1 MKYFN
6 EMLNRIVI
14 INSELYAK
22 AAIFL
27 GDTNSIQLVAESNVG
42 KSSFLNT
49 LNFLYITD
57 KDRMYFEGNRTL
69 SDSMKHYFE
78 DSSTSYILFETFNN
92 GYYCI
97 LVKATY
103 EKAIEYYKING
114 EYQENYF
121 IETTKDGFK
130 PKKWEKVVQD
140 ITIANPTDVPQ
151 KLSNEELYNLIYNS
165 DNRKSPVVLI
175 NNNKVKR
182 KGKSL
187 SNSFTDIYK
196 HLIKT
201 SEITEKSFK
210 NSLLV
215 ADSRQ
220 DTKLDVFSS
229 SSSDKIEKLESK
241 KAHLDCLKEVKDDFE
256 HLKTLNDKFISLE
269 SVLGKLKNT
278 FFKQY
283 DKIALKLSNEI
294 DENSPLSQ
302 EIRELNTKI
311 EVTLKKERDELIGKK
326 TTETN
331 NCNSKKVEI
340 KEINR
345 KLKEIE
351 NYEPTDNN
359 LMYQG
364 LLTERNN
371 IDHERKIFEAQLTQS
386 EQSPFTAKQ
395 VEWQI
400 QQIEGE
406 IKKTKNSIKEYD
418 NLLYQNISDNPEISK
433 QIYSY
438 LSSDVSN
445 LDKSKITKKITR
457 VDFPMIIFD
466 GKIDVSNIDIKQKP
480 TIDELKSEVE
490 LKNNE
495 LSEKKKLLE
504 AITNRENLQK
514 QVNAKRS
521 ELSSKNAFI
530 DNIKNKPKLLLQKTD
545 IEKEINVLEET
556 TIPNIAKQIEEKD
569 EKIKRTEQEYNQKT
583 DEKKQLS
590 DKLSQY
596 KQHCSDLQAKDDIY
610 EIEEIVDIPFE
621 NLYPEFLKNYRTFA
635 GETGIR
641 ANRKSLKDKIAGKL
655 NTDTQDIKQF
665 IREVEEEFNNIAE
678 SENIINVLLD
688 SLSLEIG
695 NPTANFLTYFD
706 NFKTFVYHNYNSKLA
721 EYPISNIQSVKVIID
736 ENTDLINDLKTISN
750 LKFSDGLDFDNTYLE
765 SKKALEKLLSEQ
777 KGKPIYI
784 EDLFSINVELTKNGK
799 TEKIDLAKQVQSNGT
814 DVVLKLYLFL
824 NILKDLLQQ
833 AIDNK
838 IVIYID
844 EIGRI
849 GRKNLKNL
857 ILFCEKH
864 NFVPIFATIRN
875 VEGAQKYYIIKEQ
888 YPKITFGENQA
899 NIVIYENAE

>member
-1 MKYFN
+1 
-6 EMLNRIVI
+6 MLNRIVI
-14 INSELYAK
+14 INSGLYAK

-57 KDRMYFEGNRTL
+57 KDRMCFDGNRTL

-78 DSSTSYILFETFNN
+78 DSSTSYILFEIFNN

-103 EKAIEYYKING
+103 EKVIEYYKING

-130 PKKWEKVVQD
+130 PKKWDKVIQD
-140 ITIANPTDVPQ
+140 LTIDNPTDVPQ

-165 DNRKSPVVLI
+165 DNRKNPVVLI

-229 SSSDKIEKLESK
+229 ASSDKIEKLENQ
-241 KAHLDCLKEVKDDFE
+241 KAHLNCLHAVKGDFE
-256 HLKTLNDKFISLE
+256 QLKILNDKFISLE

-278 FFKQY
+278 FFKRY
-283 DKIALKLSNEI
+283 DKIALELSNQI
-294 DENSPLSQ
+294 DTNSPLSQ
-302 EIRELNTKI
+302 EIRQLNTKI
-311 EVTLKKERDELIGKK
+311 DVALKKERDELIGKE

-331 NCNSKKVEI
+331 NCNSKRADI
-340 KEINR
+340 KEID
-345 KLKEIE
+345 KQIKEVE
-351 NYEPTDNN
+351 NYEPTDDNII
-359 LMYQG
+359 YQG
-364 LLTERNN
+364 LRNEVSEK
-371 IDHERKIFEAQLTQS
+371 DKKRQTLESQLTQT
-386 EQSPFTAKQ
+386 ENTKLTQDQ
-395 VEWQI
+395 VEKQI
-400 QQIEGE
+400 SNLENKEIPDIKRQI
-406 IKKTKNSIKEYD
+406 TQYN
-418 NLLYQNISDNPEISK
+418 NLLFQNISSDKEVIK
-433 QIYSY
+433 KVYSY
-438 LSSDVSN
+438 LNGKVAN
-445 LDKSKITKKITR
+445 LDKSKIIKEIT
-457 VDFPMIIFD
+457 DADLPLTFFD
-466 GKIDVSNIDIKQKP
+466 GKIDVSEIKLENPK
-480 TIDELKSEVE
+480 TIKELQEE
-490 LKNNE
+490 LEIKNAE
-495 LSEKKKLLE
+495 LLEKKTLLG
-504 AITNRENLQK
+504 AIRNRNLLQK
-514 QVNAKRS
+514 QVN
-521 ELSSKNAFI
+521 ELITEIKDKNAFI
-530 DNIKNKPKLLLQKTD
+530 DKIKEKPNLLLQKIN
-545 IEKEINVLEET
+545 IENKIKVLEET
-556 TIPNIAKQIEEKD
+556 TIPNITKQIEDKD
-569 EKIKRTEQEYNQKT
+569 EEINKTKQEYDEKT
-583 DEKKQLS
+583 DKKKQLS
-590 DKLSQY
+590 DKLNQY
-596 KQHCSDLQAKDDIY
+596 KQQYSDLQAKDDVY
-610 EIEEIVDIPFE
+610 EIEDIVDIPFE
-621 NLYPEFLKNYRTFA
+621 NLYSDFLKNYKTFA
-635 GETGIR
+635 GESGIR
-641 ANRKSLKDKIAGKL
+641 ANRKSLKAKIAGKL
-655 NTDTQDIKQF
+655 NNDIQDIKQF
-665 IREVEEEFNNIAE
+665 IREVEEEFKNITE
-678 SENIINVLLD
+678 SEKIITALLD

-706 NFKTFVYHNYNSKLA
+706 NFKTFVYHNYNPKLA

-736 ENTDLINDLKTISN
+736 ENKNLINDLKTISN

-784 EDLFSINVELTKNGK
+784 EDLFSINVELTKNSK

-833 AIDNK
+833 NIDNK

-857 ILFCEKH
+857 ILFCAKH

-899 NIVIYENAE
+899 NIVEYAE